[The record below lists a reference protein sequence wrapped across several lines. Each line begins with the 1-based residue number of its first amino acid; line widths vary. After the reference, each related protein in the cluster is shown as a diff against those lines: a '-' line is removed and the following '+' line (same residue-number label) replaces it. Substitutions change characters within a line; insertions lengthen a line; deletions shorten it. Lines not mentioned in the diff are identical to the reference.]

1 MKDFVNTTKK
11 KEVSRNQQMS
21 DYIIL
26 IASILDSYDQDVN
39 IGPQHSELD
48 WLAKKL
54 YTWYQGVLK
63 LYVLKLSSW
72 SKIYLST
79 NSKWMLAMTVDKG
92 WQYFFFF
99 EKQTHIYIQ
108 EKGKRILTQRHTTT
122 PLKSQIKTWIF
133 HYKITW
139 LS

>member
-1 MKDFVNTTKK
+1 MKDFVNTKK
-11 KEVSRNQQMS
+11 KEVSGNQQMS

-72 SKIYLST
+72 SNIYLST
-79 NSKWMLAMTVDKG
+79 NSKWMLAITVNKG
-92 WQYFFFF
+92 WQYFDV
-99 EKQTHIYIQ
+99 KT
-108 EKGKRILTQRHTTT
+108 KLRHEYFTTR
-122 PLKSQIKTWIF
+122 
-133 HYKITW
+133 
-139 LS
+139 